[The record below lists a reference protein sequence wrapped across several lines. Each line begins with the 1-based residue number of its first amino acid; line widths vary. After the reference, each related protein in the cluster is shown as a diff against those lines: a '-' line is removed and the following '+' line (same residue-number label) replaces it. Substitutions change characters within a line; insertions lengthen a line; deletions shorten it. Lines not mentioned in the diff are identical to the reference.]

1 MASLFQHLRGSAQS
15 IPKYQLLQ
23 NHPVAVA
30 VVTALSAP
38 ILYLAHTDYRAWLR
52 LGRGG
57 LPNNALGWLIQL
69 LLTPLR
75 APRLDTSCYSN
86 PKIVARSGPAGTK
99 SYLSSEDVPQ
109 RPGPRPTIHP
119 WILPHRQA
127 DSWASAEWKTVS
139 CLFHLT
145 LLCHSN
151 SLCHFTH
158 SLSVTP
164 PLFLSHTLY
173 PEIRHHIVPREKANV
188 PQRVSKF
195 LHILASNSPSQ
206 LVAGTSVLERGG
218 PALLIQP
225 QVEKHAGARGTRNE
239 IAHVHPLD
247 GSVHASLA
255 PRDAKLV
262 IERGWGERFGLSGTA
277 LPVTY
282 IMVYAPRAGEREAAE
297 AEIVER
303 IITAGMKFMLG
314 EQ

>member
-1 MASLFQHLRGSAQS
+1 VPSRLTCTLNATSAPDGLAIPAPEGLRAEHSQISAAAE
-15 IPKYQLLQ
+15 P
-23 NHPVAVA
+23 PVAVA

-57 LPNNALGWLIQL
+57 LPNNAFGWLIQL

-86 PKIVARSGPAGTK
+86 PKIVDRSGPAGTK

-139 CLFHLT
+139 RLFHLT
-145 LLCHSN
+145 LFGPLQLSLSLHTF

-164 PLFLSHTLY
+164 PLFLSHPLY
-173 PEIRHHIVPREKANV
+173 
-188 PQRVSKF
+188 QRYAIISFHVRK
-195 LHILASNSPSQ
+195 LTSPS
-206 LVAGTSVLERGG
+206 E
-218 PALLIQP
+218 
-225 QVEKHAGARGTRNE
+225 
-239 IAHVHPLD
+239 
-247 GSVHASLA
+247 
-255 PRDAKLV
+255 
-262 IERGWGERFGLSGTA
+262 
-277 LPVTY
+277 
-282 IMVYAPRAGEREAAE
+282 
-297 AEIVER
+297 
-303 IITAGMKFMLG
+303 
-314 EQ
+314 